1 MQKALA
7 DSFSKSDLL
16 REMQPEFLEALASIA
31 VERRL
36 PTGQTLF
43 MQHQEAT
50 GFYLINS
57 GSLKIYRIGGDG
69 REQVIHQFGE
79 GDIVGEVP
87 VFQGTA
93 YPACATATTDCE
105 LIYFSRDR
113 FIALGRQQPEIFLN
127 MLGILSR
134 RLRQFVEL
142 IDDLSLKDVSARLA
156 KYLMRNCDE
165 GSSRVVELEQ
175 TKGALASRLG
185 TIPATLSRTFKKIQ
199 DLGAIKVSGNRIEI
213 LDCDTLESIASGEKI
228 EEQTAR
234 GRG

>member
-1 MQKALA
+1 MMQQALA
-7 DSFSKSDLL
+7 DSFNKCDLL
-16 REMQPEFLEALASIA
+16 REMQPEFLEALASIT

-36 PTGQTLF
+36 PAGQTLF

-57 GSLKIYRIGGDG
+57 GTVKIYRIGGDG

-79 GDIVGEVP
+79 GEIVGEVP

-93 YPACATATTDCE
+93 YPACATAITECE
-105 LIYFSRDR
+105 IIYFGRDR

-156 KYLMRNCDE
+156 KYLMRNCE
-165 GSSRVVELEQ
+165 SGSSRIVELEE
-175 TKGALASRLG
+175 TKGVLASRLG
-185 TIPATLSRTFKKIQ
+185 TIPATLSRTFKKLQ
-199 DLGAIKVSGNRIEI
+199 DLGAIKVNNSKIEI
-213 LDCDTLESIASGEKI
+213 LDCDVLESIVNGEKLD
-228 EEQTAR
+228 EQ
-234 GRG
+234 

>member
-7 DSFSKSDLL
+7 DSFSKCDLL
-16 REMQPEFLEALASIA
+16 REMQPEFLEALAGIT

-36 PTGQTLF
+36 PAGQTLF
-43 MQHQEAT
+43 VQHQEAT

-57 GSLKIYRIGGDG
+57 GSVKIYRIGGDG

-79 GDIVGEVP
+79 GEIVGEVP

-105 LIYFSRDR
+105 LIYFGRDR

-127 MLGILSR
+127 MLAILSR

-156 KYLMRNCDE
+156 KYLIRNCE
-165 GSSRVVELEQ
+165 PGGSRVVELEQ

-185 TIPATLSRTFKKIQ
+185 TIPATLSRTFKKFQ
-199 DLGAIKVSGNRIEI
+199 ELGVIMVNSNKIEI
-213 LDCDTLESIASGEKI
+213 LDCETLENIANGEKLSDLS
-228 EEQTAR
+228 
-234 GRG
+234 

>member
-1 MQKALA
+1 MKACLA

-16 REMQPEFLEALASIA
+16 REMQPEFLEAFASIA
-31 VERRL
+31 VERSL
-36 PTGQTLF
+36 PAGQTLF

-57 GSLKIYRIGGDG
+57 GNVKIYRIGGDG

-79 GDIVGEVP
+79 GEIVGEVP

-93 YPACATATTDCE
+93 YPACATATSNCE
-105 LIYFSRDR
+105 VIYFGRDR
-113 FIALGRQQPEIFLN
+113 FIALGRRQPEIFLN

-156 KYLMRNCDE
+156 KYLLRNCRQ
-165 GSSRVVELEQ
+165 GSSSIIELEQ
-175 TKGALASRLG
+175 SKGALASRLG
-185 TIPATLSRTFKKIQ
+185 TIPATLSRTFKKFQ
-199 DLGAIKVSGNRIEI
+199 ELGAIKVNSSRIEI
-213 LDCDTLESIASGEKI
+213 LDCDLLESIVNGDKSGEQI
-228 EEQTAR
+228 
-234 GRG
+234 